1 MQKKSTYIPPT
12 TSEVRQDQDAILCA
26 SASSSNSDFNDLVFQ
41 ELSEE

>member
-12 TSEVRQDQDAILCA
+12 TSEVRQDHDAILCA
-26 SASSSNSDFNDLVFQ
+26 SASSASSDFDDLVFQ